1 MLNGDYPDAGNV
13 HCSHIFPHVGEAFR
27 TYVDA
32 GQSLDIQL
40 IEATDL
46 SARYPSQQ
54 TEGRGRPFSIVFRG
68 PGDILLPQAI
78 YQIAHDQIGTFDLF
92 IVPIGGDKDGLR
104 YEAVFN

>member
-1 MLNGDYPDAGNV
+1 MLETFTV
-13 HCSHIFPHVGEAFR
+13 TTFSPHLGKTFR
-27 TYVDA
+27 ISMDSSQA
-32 GQSLDIQL
+32 LDLEL

-46 SARYPSQQ
+46 STRYTSEPV
-54 TEGRGRPFSIVFRG
+54 EGRGRPFSIVFRG

-92 IVPIGGDKDGLR
+92 IVPIGRDKDGLR